1 MGIQFERAVS
11 MPRGPI
17 WRYGAEMGLNEV
29 KGFLA
34 ECNTST
40 DFPRRAPVGELNR
53 LSANKPSGKSE
64 VIGF

>member
-1 MGIQFERAVS
+1 
-11 MPRGPI
+11 
-17 WRYGAEMGLNEV
+17 MGLNEV